1 MTATGDGTGHTRV
14 LGIDVGSVQ
23 VDVGGSAEGDLEAM
37 ERQEIRVVTLSD
49 LARAAATAQRELG
62 L

>member
-1 MTATGDGTGHTRV
+1 MTAVVESLR
-14 LGIDVGSVQ
+14 SVANADDASDESTERYRFG
-23 VDVGGSAEGDLEAM
+23 VETM
-37 ERQEIRVVTLSD
+37 ERQEIRVITLSD

>member
-1 MTATGDGTGHTRV
+1 VETLRSVGNVDDAGDEATERYRFGVET
-14 LGIDVGSVQ
+14 
-23 VDVGGSAEGDLEAM
+23 M

>member
-1 MTATGDGTGHTRV
+1 LTAVVEPLRAVSDGD
-14 LGIDVGSVQ
+14 D
-23 VDVGGSAEGDLEAM
+23 EAGERYSFGVETM
-37 ERQEIRVVTLSD
+37 ERSEIRVITLHD